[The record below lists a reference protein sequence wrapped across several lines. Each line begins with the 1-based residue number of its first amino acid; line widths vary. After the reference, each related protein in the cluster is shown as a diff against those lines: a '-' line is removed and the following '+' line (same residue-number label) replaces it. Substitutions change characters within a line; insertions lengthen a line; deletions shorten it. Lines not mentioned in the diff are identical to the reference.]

1 MINSVALFEYR
12 QQRINEQPSALR
24 EFTHAVKPWCYVAG
38 LPIVG
43 LLALVLFLSLGG
55 AFALIGPWAIFVAT
69 RVVTKRLGLE
79 SPYHEGS

>member
-1 MINSVALFEYR
+1 MSLLLAFFLRALYAE
-12 QQRINEQPSALR
+12 SAMPGNFHRLVKCAT
-24 EFTHAVKPWCYVAG
+24 EFKRH
-38 LPIVG
+38 PIVG